1 MSALQIGHNRR
12 WLAALLLLAVVLR
25 VGSAVAQ
32 GNQVAPLPG
41 IYDQL
46 SYHALAQRVL
56 AGEGFSFAEPWWPAT
71 RAGEPTAH
79 WSYLY
84 TAFLAGSYGLA
95 GVAPVAPRVV
105 QALLVGLLHTWLTW
119 RIGQRLFGA
128 SVGWVAALWSALYI
142 YFVYYAGALMT
153 EPFYMV
159 GILWTLD
166 AALRLGATAP
176 ERPSRRWWLGWLELG
191 LALGLTI
198 LLRQIFLL
206 FVPFLFLWLW
216 WCGRRRQPAAV
227 SQAGSGQT
235 NVRRQALLGMLV
247 STLVVVAL
255 IAPWTWR
262 NYRAFGAVV
271 PLNTNAGFA
280 LFWGNH
286 PIYGTQFVGIL
297 PAGGP
302 SYQELIPAE
311 LLPLNEAELD
321 QALLRRAI
329 GFVVDDPLRYILLSA
344 SRTVE
349 YFKFWPSAE
358 SSLFSNVAR
367 VSSFGVALPFI
378 VYGLWAVGR
387 MWPGASS
394 SAQQGIVLLLL
405 FAAVYSM
412 VHLLSWALIR
422 YRLPVDAVLLFFAAY
437 GLVDLLQRLRQVLPH
452 RAGAW
457 AASGEPR

>member
-1 MSALQIGHNRR
+1 ML
-12 WLAALLLLAVVLR
+12 LR
-25 VGSAVAQ
+25 VGSALAQ

-56 AGEGFSFAEPWWPAT
+56 AGQGFSFGAAWWPAT

-84 TAFLAGSYGLA
+84 TLFLAASYGLA
-95 GVAPVAPRVV
+95 GVTPLAPRVV

-119 RIGQRLFGA
+119 RIGRRLFGEPVA
-128 SVGWVAALWSALYI
+128 WVAALWSALYV

-166 AALRLGATAP
+166 AALRLGAPAAGSTPA
-176 ERPSRRWWLGWLELG
+176 RRWLGWLELG

-198 LLRQIFLL
+198 LLRQIFLI
-206 FVPFLFLWLW
+206 FVPFLFLWLAW
-216 WCGRRRQPAAV
+216 ATAASPVKDAVEAPSPGSAPARWRQTL
-227 SQAGSGQT
+227 SGL
-235 NVRRQALLGMLV
+235 ALT
-247 STLVVVAL
+247 TLVIVLL

-262 NYRAFGAVV
+262 NYRAFGTLV

-286 PIYGTQFVGIL
+286 PIYGARFVGIL
-297 PAGGP
+297 PADGP

-311 LLPLNEAELD
+311 LLALNEAELD
-321 QALLRRAI
+321 RALLSRAV

-358 SSLFSNVAR
+358 SSRASNVAR
-367 VSSFGVALPFI
+367 VTSFGVAQPFI
-378 VYGLWAVGR
+378 VYGLWAAGR
-387 MWPGASS
+387 LWPSASP
-394 SAQQGIVLLLL
+394 ATRRGIGLLLL
-405 FAAVYSM
+405 FVAVYTAI
-412 VHLLSWALIR
+412 HLLSWALIR
-422 YRLPVDAVLLFFAAY
+422 YRLPVDAVLLVFAAY
-437 GLVDLLQRLRQVLPH
+437 GLVDLWQRLRQAWPP
-452 RAGAW
+452 RAAAM
-457 AASGEPR
+457 AASEEPR